1 MLCMNTKTMEHYVF
15 RYNGEASSEETVRDF
30 DGEYADLKEGDV
42 IKHKG
47 KNWTVQVIQ
56 KTEFLNSAL
65 PVVRLDLTQL

>member
-1 MLCMNTKTMEHYVF
+1 M
-15 RYNGEASSEETVRDF
+15 RDF